1 MEFQSVNGSNIH
13 VMHKQEN
20 MTYKKI
26 LYKILSK
33 WYWFLISLMLT
44 GSAGVFYF
52 LFSNPIYSIESSIL
66 VIESKTVTPFT
77 SGTNMSGGVFEGFL
91 TGVNRNMANQIFI
104 LQSEP
109 MIAQSIE
116 ELGLEITYYSI
127 NNFFK
132 KEIYNNAPFRIEWDK
147 NHLQLVDIEFKLD
160 ILPGG
165 KLLLK
170 AEGKEVIAWN
180 YSTRKME
187 SIFPEVNIE
196 LAPFAGQKVESA
208 YYSFTI
214 FLNDVFTNNEK
225 STYSFKFNTQPGLIK
240 QYRNNLTIQLS
251 HVTSTVMQLKF
262 LSSHSQKGIDFLNK
276 LTEVYQR
283 DNLAEKNEYA
293 NRTIEFITSQIQ
305 DIHDSLRISESEM
318 LSFRSQNQVVDLS
331 IQSQQV
337 LTQMNELDRQKI
349 QLETQNKYYNYLLDY
364 ILTNQDIESLM
375 APSAMGINDPLL
387 NSLILELN
395 RLNMEKLKMA
405 DVRISPR
412 LDQVNTQIENTKKT
426 MIENIRN
433 IIGQSEMALTD
444 LNNRISQYEGQ
455 ARRLPTTERNFVN
468 IERKYTLN
476 SETYTFLMQKLSEAQ
491 IAKASNL
498 PESRI
503 LEMSKTT
510 GKVSPNII
518 KTIAIALILGLFFP
532 FIIIVIRDILN
543 NKIESKEEV
552 EQICKLPVLGHVYY
566 NNSKEY
572 HDTPVLDKPNSP
584 VSEPYR
590 GLRNKLNL
598 MTKGK
603 ENPVIAVT
611 SSAPNEGK
619 TYTAI
624 NVASSFALIRKRT
637 VLLDLD
643 LRNSRISSIFDLDEK
658 PGVVNYIM
666 GKSSIDEISFQVK
679 HPNFHVIPVGITPP
693 NPGEM
698 LMDERLSTLLQ
709 ELKHLFDVIIIDSAP
724 IGYVTDLFQINEQLD
739 SILYVVR
746 DRFTNRFWL
755 KNAMEEVKA
764 HKLKG
769 VGIVINAVKL
779 RKGSISS
786 NYGQGYSYGYG
797 YGYGKSKGKKSKEKV

>member
-1 MEFQSVNGSNIH
+1 METPHYAF
-13 VMHKQEN
+13 
-20 MTYKKI
+20 TI
-26 LYKILSK
+26 LL
-33 WYWFLISLMLT
+33 
-44 GSAGVFYF
+44 
-52 LFSNPIYSIESSIL
+52 N
-66 VIESKTVTPFT
+66 
-77 SGTNMSGGVFEGFL
+77 
-91 TGVNRNMANQIFI
+91 
-104 LQSEP
+104 
-109 MIAQSIE
+109 
-116 ELGLEITYYSI
+116 
-127 NNFFK
+127 
-132 KEIYNNAPFRIEWDK
+132 
-147 NHLQLVDIEFKLD
+147 D
-160 ILPGG
+160 IL
-165 KLLLK
+165 
-170 AEGKEVIAWN
+170 A
-180 YSTRKME
+180 
-187 SIFPEVNIE
+187 
-196 LAPFAGQKVESA
+196 
-208 YYSFTI
+208 
-214 FLNDVFTNNEK
+214 NNEK
-225 STYSFKFNTQPGLIK
+225 RSYSFNFTSQPGLIK
-240 QYRNNLTIQLS
+240 QYRKRLSVQLS
-251 HVTSTVMQLKF
+251 HVTSTVIQLKF
-262 LSSHSQKGIDFLNK
+262 LTAHAQKGIDFLNK
-276 LTEVYQR
+276 LTEIYQR
-283 DNLAEKNEYA
+283 ENLAEKNEYA

-305 DIHDSLRISESEM
+305 DVHDSLRISESEM
-318 LSFRSQNQVVDLS
+318 LTFRAQNKVVDLS

-337 LTQMNELDRQKI
+337 LGQMNELDRQKI
-349 QLETQNKYYNYLLDY
+349 QLETQNKYYKYLLDY

-387 NSLILELN
+387 NNLILELN

-412 LDQVNTQIENTKKT
+412 LDQVNTQIENTKRT
-426 MIENIRN
+426 MVENIRN
-433 IIGQSEMALTD
+433 IIGQSDLALSD
-444 LNNRISQYEGQ
+444 IQNRIAQYEGQ
-455 ARRLPTTERNFVN
+455 ARRLPTTERNYVN
-468 IERKYTLN
+468 IERKYSLN

-510 GKVSPNII
+510 GKVAPNLI
-518 KTIAIALILGLFFP
+518 KTIAIVLFLGLFFP
-532 FIIIVIRDILN
+532 FIFIVLRDLFN
-543 NKIESKEEV
+543 TRIESKDEV
-552 EQICKLPVLGHVYY
+552 EEICKLPVLGHVFF
-566 NNSKEY
+566 NNRKEY
-572 HDTPVLDKPNSP
+572 KDTPVLDSPNSP

-590 GLRNKLNL
+590 GIRNKLNL

-603 ENPVIAVT
+603 ENPVVAVT

-637 VLLDLD
+637 ALLDLD
-643 LRNSRISSIFDLDEK
+643 LRNSRISSIFELDEK
-658 PGVVNYIM
+658 PGVVNYIL
-666 GKSSIDEISFQVK
+666 GKSSIDEICFQVK

-709 ELKHLFDVIIIDSAP
+709 ELKHQFDVIIIDSAP

-769 VGIVINAVKL
+769 VGIIINAVKL

-797 YGYGKSKGKKSKEKV
+797 YGYGKKNEKKTKVKV